1 MEDYKSF
8 LKNGSLNLSK
18 MEFIEEEFEQG
29 LDMDTSDGG
38 ETIVDMETSSERV
51 ADVSSADDLEADQIV
66 SSVSDADEVVA
77 YISDAADAIDQVT
90 DIVAAE
96 EDEME
101 WADELIWGTET
112 TAEEETEETLPWMDQ
127 PINEAPVEDTPSPAP
142 AEISYSAP
150 AIPTSSSVPNSPV
163 SADSPVSVHA
173 PLLTPSAPVAA
184 APVAAPQSAAQP
196 LQFQF
201 DEQNLEAAKIKV
213 VGVGGGGGNAVN
225 YMIEKGLDSVEYVA
239 LNTDAQALKNN
250 KATTKIQVG
259 SSLTGGLGA
268 GARPEVGREAIEENR
283 HEIEEA
289 IEGADMVFITAGM
302 GGGTGTGGAPIVA
315 NIAKRKGI
323 LTVGIVTTPFDFEGR
338 IRMQYATEGIMEMRA
353 HCDTL
358 IVIPNERLWELSEE
372 VTSMVDSF
380 AQANDVL
387 YNATRGISDLILLP
401 GLINL
406 DFADV
411 RTTMTAGG
419 AAIMG
424 SASATGAERAEIAAH
439 EAINSPLLDGV
450 SIRGAR
456 NVLVNISS
464 SKSLRMQEFALANSI
479 IKNEAGDDAEIIMG
493 TVLDESFGDELR
505 ITVIATGFEFQE
517 GSFQVQSKTAGTTGV
532 TGTRSSFTRTGY
544 TPSAHTTPTA
554 ATSKPGVAQ
563 NGGVGPAF
571 TGQSLSTHSAA
582 QTNAFSANKDNFSA
596 KPAVPGTHTDPM
608 QMDRRLEKDSTD
620 FYRGEQNLKILDAPA
635 IHRRT
640 LKHTT
645 GQTVAD
651 EDIRPIQPI
660 GDNATSQS
668 PTASPSSTKYPN
680 WQPKQKIDKSDSE
693 QPAFLRRIMD

>member
-1 MEDYKSF
+1 MEDLRSF
-8 LKNGSLNLSK
+8 LKNGALNLSK
-18 MEFIEEEFEQG
+18 MEFIEEDFEQ
-29 LDMDTSDGG
+29 
-38 ETIVDMETSSERV
+38 DMEVE
-51 ADVSSADDLEADQIV
+51 DSAEE
-66 SSVSDADEVVA
+66 SVVDHS
-77 YISDAADAIDQVT
+77 I
-90 DIVAAE
+90 DIVAEEIANE
-96 EDEME
+96 DVEDESVFTEMDSDALFETSKDISEEAFVTSDSSFESLGEAFDSLDEQE
-101 WADELIWGTET
+101 WADEMSQYEDET
-112 TAEEETEETLPWMDQ
+112 TTFASNFETAESPLPHIPEPSTPIASFESKSTVASTLIQ
-127 PINEAPVEDTPSPAP
+127 PTDFQP
-142 AEISYSAP
+142 
-150 AIPTSSSVPNSPV
+150 SSVQRTNSN
-163 SADSPVSVHA
+163 ADK
-173 PLLTPSAPVAA
+173 
-184 APVAAPQSAAQP
+184 P

-201 DEQNLEAAKIKV
+201 DEQNLDSARIKV
-213 VGVGGGGGNAVN
+213 IGIGGGGGNAIN

-239 LNTDAQALKNN
+239 LNTDAQALKTN
-250 KATTKIQVG
+250 KAKIKIQVG

-268 GARPEVGREAIEENR
+268 GARPEVGREAVEENR

-302 GGGTGTGGAPIVA
+302 GGGTGTGGAPIVSS
-315 NIAKRKGI
+315 IAKRKGI

-338 IRMQYATEGIMEMRA
+338 VRMQYAAEGIMEMRA

-358 IVIPNERLWELSEE
+358 IVIPNERLWELAEE

-424 SASATGAERAEIAAH
+424 SASATGPERAEIAAH

-464 SKSLRMQEFALANSI
+464 SKSLGMQEFALANSI
-479 IKNEAGDDAEIIMG
+479 IKNEAGENAEIIMG
-493 TVLDESFGDELR
+493 TVIDESFGDELR

-517 GSFQVQSKTAGTTGV
+517 GSFQVKSKQMGSPTLQMPSQQHQSHSTSHLGSPSM
-532 TGTRSSFTRTGY
+532 RSSFAAQ
-544 TPSAHTTPTA
+544 SAH
-554 ATSKPGVAQ
+554 S
-563 NGGVGPAF
+563 
-571 TGQSLSTHSAA
+571 STQHSAQPTSRPVQNNTESTMDGFA
-582 QTNAFSANKDNFSA
+582 VKSSV
-596 KPAVPGTHTDPM
+596 PATHTDPM

-620 FYRGEQNLKILDAPA
+620 FYKGEQNLKILDAPA

-640 LKHTT
+640 LRHSM
-645 GQTVAD
+645 GQTQAD
-651 EDIRPIQPI
+651 DDIRP
-660 GDNATSQS
+660 AQS
-668 PTASPSSTKYPN
+668 PDENSSGAGPTTSAQSGSTKYPN